1 MVFSINFIDTF
12 INKIGCSFHTKWT
25 SELYE
30 EVKNM
35 IEKAAV
41 IWLKDRYLSK
51 SSVKFLETFN
61 E

>member
-1 MVFSINFIDTF
+1 M
-12 INKIGCSFHTKWT
+12 SFHTKWI

-51 SSVKFLETFN
+51 SAVKFLETFTN
-61 E
+61 NTTMN